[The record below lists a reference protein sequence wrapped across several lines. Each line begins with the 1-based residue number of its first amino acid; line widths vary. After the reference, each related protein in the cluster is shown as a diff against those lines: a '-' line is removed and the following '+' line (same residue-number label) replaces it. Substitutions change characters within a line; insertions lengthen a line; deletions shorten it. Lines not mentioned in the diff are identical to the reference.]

1 MRNRVVVVAL
11 LAVLASVMSGCLVR
25 SSTRTEYC
33 GRFIGPETIRQIE
46 PGKSKDDFVIALLGP
61 PSSKTQVSDGSE
73 VWKWGYRKVH
83 ASRGKV
89 FLLVSANDSTVTQ
102 GATYIVMR
110 DGVVE
115 KVWQD

>member
-1 MRNRVVVVAL
+1 
-11 LAVLASVMSGCLVR
+11 
-25 SSTRTEYC
+25 
-33 GRFIGPETIRQIE
+33 
-46 PGKSKDDFVIALLGP
+46 
-61 PSSKTQVSDGSE
+61 